1 MNATKLFTVLG
12 EVPVLD
18 WQGPEFLGFYVSC
31 YIAAVVWALWNRR
44 RKFSRFSAPEAQA
57 PAPLDLY
64 ETAFLA
70 GGVARCAQ
78 LAVVRLLERRDL
90 TWRRSRWGSPTLVAG
105 KGGHPDMTG
114 PESLVHRAAAER
126 GEKGMP
132 ASEVEP
138 FVARAMAGIESR
150 LAVMGLRPTASERAQ
165 VKVAGIAPLVFL
177 MVIGGVKLLIGLER
191 EKPVILLVACM
202 AVTLFTV
209 IGLMR
214 SRKFLTPA
222 GERTLDGLRER
233 HRDGVGKDSAGL
245 SQTVALMGVAGL
257 IGYDHVLAM
266 DAATRKELTTMS
278 QSGAGGASG
287 DGGAS
292 GCSSGCSS
300 GGDGGG
306 GDGGGGCGGCGGD

>member
-1 MNATKLFTVLG
+1 MNAMKWFTVLG

-31 YIAAVVWALWNRR
+31 YIAGVVWALWNRR
-44 RKFSRFSAPEAQA
+44 RKFSRFSI
-57 PAPLDLY
+57 PAEESPVPLDLY

-70 GGVARCAQ
+70 GGVPRCAQ

-90 TWRRSRWGSPTLVAG
+90 TWLRSRWGRPTLVAG
-105 KGGHPDMTG
+105 HGGHPDMTG
-114 PESLVHRAAAER
+114 PESLIHKEAAER

-138 FVARAMAGIESR
+138 LVARAIAGIESR
-150 LAVMGLRPTASERAQ
+150 LAVMGLRPTADERAQ

-191 EKPVILLVACM
+191 EKPIILLVACM
-202 AVTLFTV
+202 AVTLFTI
-209 IGLMR
+209 IGLVS

-222 GERTLDGLRER
+222 GERALDGMRER
-233 HRDGVGKDSAGL
+233 HRDGVVKDSAGL
-245 SQTVALMGVAGL
+245 SQTVALMGVAGVF
-257 IGYDHVLAM
+257 GYDHLLAM
-266 DAATRKELTTMS
+266 DAVTRKELTTMS
-278 QSGAGGASG
+278 RTGAGGG
-287 DGGAS
+287 DAGVSA
-292 GCSSGCSS
+292 CSSGCSS
-300 GGDGGG
+300 GGGDGGG